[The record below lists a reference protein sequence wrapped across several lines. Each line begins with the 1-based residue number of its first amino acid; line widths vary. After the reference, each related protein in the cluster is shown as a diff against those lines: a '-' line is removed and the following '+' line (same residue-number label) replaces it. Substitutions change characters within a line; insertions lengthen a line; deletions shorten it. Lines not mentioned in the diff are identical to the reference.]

1 MLVECHG
8 MLVAGLDAVVT
19 TLNVTCYSK
28 SLISEDTHKDIL
40 QLNLSS
46 RDKVTRFLLNV
57 KQTIERKREMFEE
70 FIIALDELTCCDH
83 LVQEL
88 MRKKAL
94 LLEVSCVILAEP
106 CAWSYLCSVVSMK

>member
-1 MLVECHG
+1 MECHG
-8 MLVAGLDAVVT
+8 KLVAGLDAVIGSLSV
-19 TLNVTCYSK
+19 NCYSK

-57 KQTIERKREMFEE
+57 KQTIEQKREMFEE
-70 FIIALDELTCCDH
+70 FVIVLACCDH

-88 MRKKAL
+88 KRKKAL
-94 LLEVSCVILAEP
+94 LFEVSCVVLAEQ
-106 CAWSYLCSVVSMK
+106 CAWSYLRSVVSMK